1 MNKAMISMICRG
13 FALAFLP
20 TALILGGCASD
31 SSGVAAYKRGEYPT
45 ALKQCRADQ
54 TPEGDFALGLMYYKG
69 AGVKRDPKEAVAY
82 FRRSAV
88 QGHAGAQYN
97 MGLMRLS
104 GKGVKKNLCK
114 AAHWFHLS
122 AEQENARAQYNLG
135 LMYARG
141 DGVAKDRHKA
151 VRWLARSAKQ
161 GNGQAYAKLK
171 VLLADGSWKK
181 AAVN

>member
-1 MNKAMISMICRG
+1 MNKTIVSMICRAFT
-13 FALAFLP
+13 FAYLP

-31 SSGVAAYKRGEYPT
+31 SSGVAAYKKGEYST
-45 ALKQCRADQ
+45 ALTELRVNRS
-54 TPEGDFALGLMYYKG
+54 PEGDFALGLMYYKG
-69 AGVKRDPKEAVAY
+69 AGVKRDSKEAVAC

-97 MGLMRLS
+97 MGLMRLY
-104 GKGVKKNLCK
+104 GKGVKKDLCK
-114 AAHWFHLS
+114 AAQWFYLS
-122 AEQENARAQYNLG
+122 AEQENTRAQYNLG

-141 DGVAKDRHKA
+141 DGVAKDRRKA

-161 GNGQAYAKLK
+161 GNGQALAKLK